1 MEPIVYVYLAVT
13 VFLSFFIAHRLVL
26 WASSTEELIKSLTG
40 RHDVFLIF
48 VANNRNDTEIVG
60 GKNDGLV
67 EWNLDAAFTFK
78 INEAIADQLLHKI
91 NEDVLATKTK
101 QAGVPDFPEDIK

>member
-1 MEPIVYVYLAVT
+1 MEPIVYVYIAVT
-13 VFLSFFIAHRLVL
+13 IFLSFFIAHRLVL

-67 EWNLDAAFTFK
+67 EWNLDAAFAFK
-78 INEAIADQLLHKI
+78 INEAIVDQLLLKI

-101 QAGVPDFPEDIK
+101 RDEAPDFPEEIK